1 MAQPRFERC
10 LFAAQKRKKAAP
22 HPEGCTGNRRLAPVE
37 PLLAHPSVVRL
48 AGSRR
53 DCSSM
58 DQSRGRL
65 RKIAAGPPSALA
77 IHPPAQDRLS
87 AFFEGMR
94 GKPQVVSLVMSAQSM
109 FTRLFINWP
118 ARRRMSCNAVDFP
131 RAHCPVRS
139 ICVSHSKD
147 SLLLRPG
154 FERAL
159 AAHQWI
165 ANSKISD
172 RIENGPTHQA
182 AATFRANQPTVGVAQ
197 IA

>member
-1 MAQPRFERC
+1 MGHTRIERC
-10 LFAAQKRKKAAP
+10 LFAAQKRKKTAL
-22 HPEGCTGNRRLAPVE
+22 HPDGCTENRRRAPVE
-37 PLLAHPSVVRL
+37 PPLAHPSVVRL

-53 DCSSM
+53 DGSNM
-58 DQSRGRL
+58 DQSRGRRSKSATGL
-65 RKIAAGPPSALA
+65 PPALA

-94 GKPQVVSLVMSAQSM
+94 DKPQVVGLAISTQPM

-118 ARRRMSCNAVDFP
+118 LQRRMSCNAGDFP
-131 RAHCPVRS
+131 RAYRPIRS

-159 AAHQWI
+159 ATHQWI
-165 ANSKISD
+165 ANSKFSD

-182 AATFRANQPTVGVAQ
+182 AATFRANQPAVGVAQ